1 MPRHATLSAMT
12 SKPHARINSTVGR
25 LQRQPPAKRRHG
37 SNRWSWQA
45 ARNLEL
51 ARTCSMN
58 SSCPSGRSTRAISR
72 SARSGSSTVQRTSV
86 ETTVSTDASASGRR
100 FGRRVDDL
108 GDARMP
114 LHATCKSPAHRR
126 FGLGEH
132 ELGEPVGIVRDI
144 EPCAGADLD
153 DVADGAVQKRASAAA
168 HAGELTQPEK
178 RVVHERE
185 DPQPRRGRPARLE
198 LGACCLRHPANV
210 RAAAPC
216 RHRSTRPSPADGRFR
231 LCHRSPRR
239 AASATAAVRE
249 RRPSLRRMFA
259 TCR

>member
-1 MPRHATLSAMT
+1 MLDEQQLPVRSEHACDLA
-12 SKPHARINSTVGR
+12 KRALGLVDGAEDERRDDGVHGRVG
-25 LQRQPPAKRRHG
+25 QRQA
-37 SNRWSWQA
+37 
-45 ARNLEL
+45 L
-51 ARTCSMN
+51 
-58 SSCPSGRSTRAISR
+58 
-72 SARSGSSTVQRTSV
+72 
-86 ETTVSTDASASGRR
+86 
-100 FGRRVDDL
+100 GRRVDDL